1 MRKTIMERVVEKKA
15 VLINDQI
22 AADAN
27 QLLSQA
33 AIIGGIHSVAWK
45 TYMEQFIDKD
55 ADHDDQLMRLLAT
68 DGTDTNPG
76 LSRARAYLVANGMCG
91 QGTRTQFDQNVD
103 TIDAGLPVL

>member
-1 MRKTIMERVVEKKA
+1 MRKTIIEKVLERKA
-15 VLINDQI
+15 VLIADAN

-33 AIIGGIHSVAWK
+33 AIIGGIHSTAWK
-45 TYMEQFIDKD
+45 TYMEQFVDMD

-91 QGTRTQFDQNVD
+91 QGTRTQFEQNVD
-103 TIDAGLPVL
+103 TIDAGLPAL